1 MLFQFICQSINRVL
15 KIQNNY
21 RAVWSNQ
28 HGVGEGKEEG
38 EIWVRG
44 WHQQEDEHAATSS
57 ASTTPKSV
65 RSREEGGGHLQDK
78 HGKEAQGVSQRKQEQ
93 PGKYIYS
100 LYLNASVVFWKAIV
114 LNQLKYQ
121 TLWSNL
127 KPQFQT
133 EQTCILTLWCR
144 GESVKRRSSFNE
156 KKTCAVQFPRMR

>member
-1 MLFQFICQSINRVL
+1 MALLIVYIIQSSKQNVL
-15 KIQNNY
+15 GK
-21 RAVWSNQ
+21 
-28 HGVGEGKEEG
+28 GEEEG
-38 EIWVRG
+38 QIWVWGR
-44 WHQQEDEHAATSS
+44 HQQEAEHAAST
-57 ASTTPKSV
+57 ASTPSSKRVS
-65 RSREEGGGHLQDK
+65 SSQAGGGPLQDK

-133 EQTCILTLWCR
+133 EQICILTLWCR
-144 GESVKRRSSFNE
+144 GESAKRRSSFNE